1 MTRAPRQVKHVVLT
15 VFRNGSS
22 LLEEHVTFS
31 VKNAVSLAA
40 RNWPL
45 SDAIRID
52 MVEDY
57 TAPPRRKAW

>member
-1 MTRAPRQVKHVVLT
+1 MSRAPRPAKRVLLT

-31 VKNAVSLAA
+31 VKNAVLLAA

-45 SDAIRID
+45 SDAIHID
-52 MVEDY
+52 LIEDY
-57 TAPPRRKAW
+57 VAPRRKAC

>member
-1 MTRAPRQVKHVVLT
+1 LT

-22 LLEEHVTFS
+22 LLEEHITFS
-31 VKNAVSLAA
+31 VKHAVSLAA

-52 MVEDY
+52 LVEDY
-57 TAPPRRKAW
+57 IAPRRKAW

>member
-1 MTRAPRQVKHVVLT
+1 MSRAPRPVKHVLLT

-31 VKNAVSLAA
+31 VKNAVSLAT

-52 MVEDY
+52 LIEDY
-57 TAPPRRKAW
+57 IACRRKAW

>member
-1 MTRAPRQVKHVVLT
+1 MSRAPRPAKRVLLT

-31 VKNAVSLAA
+31 VKHAVSLAA

-45 SDAIRID
+45 SDAVRID
-52 MVEDY
+52 LVEDY
-57 TAPPRRKAW
+57 IAPRRKAW